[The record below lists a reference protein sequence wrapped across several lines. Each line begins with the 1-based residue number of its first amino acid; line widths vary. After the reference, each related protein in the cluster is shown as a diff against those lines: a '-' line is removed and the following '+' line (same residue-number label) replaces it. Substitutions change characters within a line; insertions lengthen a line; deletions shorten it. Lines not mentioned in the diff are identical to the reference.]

1 MKVSASLN
9 NLRIS
14 SRKVS
19 LVSNLIKNLDVEDAL
34 NQLENA
40 IKKTSPQMKKL
51 LLSAIANSE
60 NNFGLDK
67 NNLYVFDVVVGAGPT
82 LKRWMPRAYGRA
94 GMIRKRTSN
103 VTIILEERI
112 EGKGRKSKEELEK
125 ERKKKA
131 EERKKLE
138 QERERESKTE
148 KKDVSKKAFVEKDTT
163 EEEKKKET
171 KKNWTSKIFRRKSM

>member
-34 NQLENA
+34 SQLENA

-67 NNLYVFDVVVGAGPT
+67 GNLYVFDVVVGAGPT

-103 VTIILEERI
+103 IMIVLEERI

-131 EERKKLE
+131 EERKKIE
-138 QERERESKTE
+138 QEREKESKAE
-148 KKDVSKKAFVEKDTT
+148 KQDTSKKTFIEKDALD
-163 EEEKKKET
+163 EEKRKET